1 MFTGLPDF
9 GRPERS
15 GVAEGY
21 LAYEQPGVLSV
32 VPGSLSPEPL
42 QVDQYLQE
50 RDDGIA
56 QFTLVT
62 AGFTVDTATDTTS
75 RDVESPLLRTRPAPL
90 GEGWVRLVAPAD
102 LRVPA
107 AALAPQPCDAA
118 AGTVLPTLVRLDGVA
133 GELLIGALRAGLQTL
148 GAVALV
154 TVRGVATRCPGTLKL
169 DVGALLSGIGISPVR
184 PRDLQER
191 VRAGAPGITVTGGP
205 DDVDLV
211 AAAVVDRIVTRLA
224 APVFLDNTDSGWQFP
239 EAQPATFTWDL
250 TEPVMAVRLLRLTC
264 DPVLGEGGDA
274 AVRRHEAPP
283 LTDGREQ
290 VTVYS
295 TLPAMPAGVVAASVR
310 LTAPPVLP
318 DRPFAAE
325 ATADLVPPAPAS
337 ATLHLAPGEA
347 LVYDL
352 EGSAVLKTD
361 RGPRTVTGASRRV
374 TGDSTPVVTPAD
386 LGVRLIPVHATDDLL
401 DLADIMVTARA
412 TRLSRDP
419 SVFVSRAS
427 LSMGENRAWLAVPRD
442 AFQVTVEAEATTRGP
457 DPRSVRQ
464 ALPDAAVWL
473 DPFSFTDPPW
483 AKPDDQLLVVEAAGL
498 RVVGQK
504 GGADWRFLP
513 LTAGPA
519 RDAAGS
525 PQLSLI
531 EAAGLAMLLVTTS
544 LQVSDAAQETA
555 RQACVAAGAVGDVR
569 LSPAPFEVE
578 GPAELLMLRDGQMSS
593 LATAR
598 SSNTVTQDASFSV
611 SLGETDL
618 ATVKRALA
626 GEAGLLA
633 VHYLLRV
640 AATGPQPLALAGGPD
655 PVLVVTDASTWRT

>member
-32 VPGSLSPEPL
+32 VPSSLRPEPL
-42 QVDQYLQE
+42 QVDQFLQE

-62 AGFTVDTATDTTS
+62 AGFTFDTPTDTTS
-75 RDVESPLLRTRPAPL
+75 RDVASPPLRIRPAPL
-90 GEGWVRLVAPAD
+90 GEGWARLVAPAN

-107 AALAPQPCDAA
+107 GALAPQPCDAA
-118 AGTVLPTLVRLDGVA
+118 AGTVLPILVRLDGVA
-133 GELLIGALRAGLQTL
+133 GELLIGTLRAGLQTL
-148 GAVALV
+148 GAVALL
-154 TVRGVATRCPGTLKL
+154 TASGVATRCPGTLTV
-169 DVGALLSGIGISPVR
+169 DVDALMSGIGISPVR
-184 PRDLQER
+184 PRELEER
-191 VRAGAPGITVTGGP
+191 VRAGSPGITVTGGP
-205 DDVDLV
+205 DDVHLM

-224 APVFLDNTDSGWQFP
+224 APVFLDDTDGGWQF
-239 EAQPATFTWDL
+239 ANARAATLTWDL
-250 TEPVMAVRLLRLTC
+250 TEPVMAVRLVRLTC

-295 TLPAMPAGVVAASVR
+295 TLPAMPSGMVAAAVR

-318 DRPFAAE
+318 YRPFAAE

-347 LVYDL
+347 LTYDL
-352 EGSAVLKTD
+352 EGSAVLETD
-361 RGPRTVTGASRRV
+361 HAPRAVTGAERHV

-386 LGVRLIPVHATDDLL
+386 LGVRVIPVHAADDLL
-401 DLADIMVTARA
+401 DLADVTVTAHA
-412 TRLSRDP
+412 TQLTRDP

-427 LSMGENRAWLAVPRD
+427 LSVGESRAWLAVPRD
-442 AFQVTVEAEATTRGP
+442 TFKVTVEAEATTRGP

-464 ALPDAAVWL
+464 FLPDAAVWL

-498 RVVGQK
+498 RVVGAK
-504 GGADWRFLP
+504 GGTDWRFLP
-513 LTAGPA
+513 LTAGSA

-531 EAAGLAMLLVTTS
+531 EAAGLAMLMVTTS
-544 LQVSDAAQETA
+544 LQISDAAQETA
-555 RQACVAAGAVGDVR
+555 RQACVAAGADGDVR
-569 LSPAPFEVE
+569 LSPAPFEME
-578 GPAELLMLRDGQMSS
+578 GPAELLVLRDGKLSS
-593 LATAR
+593 LAAAR
-598 SSNTVTQDASFSV
+598 SSNTVTQDASFNV
-611 SLGETDL
+611 SLAETDL

-626 GEAGLLA
+626 GEAGLLV

-655 PVLVVTDASTWRT
+655 PVLVVGDASTWRP

>member
-9 GRPERS
+9 GRPGRS

-32 VPGSLSPEPL
+32 VPGSLSPELL

-62 AGFTVDTATDTTS
+62 AGFTFETAMDTTS
-75 RDVESPLLRTRPAPL
+75 RDVESPPLRARPAPL
-90 GEGWVRLVAPAD
+90 GEGWARLVAPSD
-102 LRVPA
+102 LGVPA
-107 AALAPQPCDAA
+107 GAFAPQPCDAA
-118 AGTVLPTLVRLDGVA
+118 AGIVLPIVVRLDGVA
-133 GELLIGALRAGLQTL
+133 GELLVGALRAGLQTL

-154 TVRGVATRCPGTLKL
+154 TVRGVATRCPGTLTVN
-169 DVGALLSGIGISPVR
+169 VGALLSGIGTSPVR
-184 PRDLQER
+184 PRDLVDR
-191 VRAGAPGITVTGGP
+191 VRAGSPGITVTGGP
-205 DDVDLV
+205 DDDDLV

-224 APVFLDNTDSGWQFP
+224 APVFMDDADGGWQFP
-239 EAQPATFTWDL
+239 EADPATFTWDL
-250 TEPVMAVRLLRLTC
+250 AEPVMAGRLLRLTC
-264 DPVLGEGGDA
+264 DPVLGKGGDE

-295 TLPAMPAGVVAASVR
+295 TLPAMPAGVVAAEVR
-310 LTAPPVLP
+310 LTAPPVPP

-325 ATADLVPPAPAS
+325 ATADLVPPAPAT
-337 ATLHLAPGEA
+337 AALHLAPGEA

-352 EGSAVLKTD
+352 EGSAVLETD
-361 RGPRTVTGASRRV
+361 HAPRTVTGADRRV

-386 LGVRLIPVHATDDLL
+386 LGMRVIPVHATDDLL
-401 DLADIMVTARA
+401 ALADVTVTARA

-419 SVFVSRAS
+419 SVFISRAS
-427 LSMGENRAWLAVPRD
+427 LPVGTSQAVLAVPRD
-442 AFQVTVEAEATTRGP
+442 AFKVTVEAEATTRGP
-457 DPRSVRQ
+457 GPRSVRQ
-464 ALPDAAVWL
+464 PLPDAAVWL

-483 AKPDDQLLVVEAAGL
+483 AEPDDQFLVVEAAGL
-498 RVVGQK
+498 RVAGRK
-504 GGADWRFLP
+504 GDADWRFLP
-513 LTAGPA
+513 LTAGPV

-525 PQLSLI
+525 QQLSLI
-531 EAAGLAMLLVTTS
+531 EAAALAMLMVTTS

-555 RQACVAAGAVGDVR
+555 HQACVAAGAAGDVR

-578 GPAELLMLRDGQMSS
+578 GPAELLVLRDGQLSS

-598 SSNTVTQDASFSV
+598 TSNTITQDASFSV
-611 SLGETDL
+611 SLAETDFG
-618 ATVKRALA
+618 TVKRALA

-640 AATGPQPLALAGGPD
+640 AATGPGPLALAGGPG
-655 PVLVVTDASTWRT
+655 PVLVAADASTWRA